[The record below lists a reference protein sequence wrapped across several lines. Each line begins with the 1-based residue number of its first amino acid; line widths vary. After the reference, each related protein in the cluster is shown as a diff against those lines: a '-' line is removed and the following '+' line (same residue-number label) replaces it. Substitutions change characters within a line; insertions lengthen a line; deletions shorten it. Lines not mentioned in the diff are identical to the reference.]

1 MTHIKRLLIFLLGI
15 DALVIFLHQAL
26 GDKHLFFNLDA
37 EQNLAALIGG
47 AELLIISGLSLLIWF
62 LFNKLGEIKI
72 KSLPWLALALITAGL
87 AFDDMLALHER
98 ITFLVNKTTELGN
111 ASGQSFNWLL
121 YYTPLILITLIIFS
135 LIIKQIWLEQKS
147 AAYYFVAGVTTW
159 LLSLI
164 TELIGRTMILAPTIN
179 VPLYHSLIIAEEALE
194 LIGASLILIACATL
208 LKNIYE
214 KNIVIKNH
222 HSIVV

>member
-1 MTHIKRLLIFLLGI
+1 MS
-15 DALVIFLHQAL
+15 
-26 GDKHLFFNLDA
+26 
-37 EQNLAALIGG
+37 GG

-194 LIGASLILIACATL
+194 LIGASLILIACATPT
-208 LKNIYE
+208 KNIYE
-214 KNIVIKNH
+214 KNIVIKT
-222 HSIVV
+222 ITPLLF